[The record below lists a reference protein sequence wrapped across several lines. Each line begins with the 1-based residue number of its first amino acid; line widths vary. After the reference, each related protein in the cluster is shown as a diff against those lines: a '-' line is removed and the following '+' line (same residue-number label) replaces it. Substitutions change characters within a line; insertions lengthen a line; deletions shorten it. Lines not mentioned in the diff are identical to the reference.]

1 MDQTFFVNLPVE
13 NLATSSAFY
22 EALGFTANPDFSDE
36 ASACFIVNAGVI
48 VMLMTHERFE
58 AYSSRRVL
66 NSRSGAAA
74 FHMLTCS
81 SRVEV
86 DAKMTAALAAGG
98 TETGETEDEPHM
110 YARSLADPDG
120 HIWEFAFIDMDQ
132 LPE

>member
-22 EALGFTANPDFSDE
+22 EALGFTPNPDFSDE
-36 ASACFIVNAGVI
+36 ASACLMVNASVI

-66 NSRSGAAA
+66 DSRSGAAA
-74 FHMLTCS
+74 FHMLSCP
-81 SRVEV
+81 SRAEV
-86 DAKMTAALAAGG
+86 DAIMAAALAAGG
-98 TETGETEDEPHM
+98 IETGEAEDEDHM
-110 YARSLADPDG
+110 YARALADPDG

-132 LPE
+132 LSD

>member
-22 EALGFTANPDFSDE
+22 EALGFTPNPDFSDG
-36 ASACFIVNAGVI
+36 ASACFMVNASVI

-58 AYSSRRVL
+58 AYSSRLVL
-66 NSRSGAAA
+66 DSRTGAAA
-74 FHMLTCS
+74 FHMLSCP
-81 SRVEV
+81 SRTEV
-86 DAKMTAALAAGG
+86 DAIMTAALAAGG
-98 TETGETEDEPHM
+98 IETGEAEDEDHM

-132 LPE
+132 LPD